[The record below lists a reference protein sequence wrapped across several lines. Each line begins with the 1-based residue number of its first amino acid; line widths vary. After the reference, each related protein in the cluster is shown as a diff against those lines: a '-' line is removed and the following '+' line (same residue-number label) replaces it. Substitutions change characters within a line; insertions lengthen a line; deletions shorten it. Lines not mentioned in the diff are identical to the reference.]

1 MKIDN
6 FNQKLFCLNFHLK
19 TELGPKIR
27 RKFCENFFFL
37 DVQKLFFVEKQ
48 KVLKFVGL
56 ESKISGL
63 RGLFTCDTRMSW
75 AIFRFVRYRLLL
87 KRTSLALLIERIAL
101 VK

>member
-27 RKFCENFFFL
+27 KKFGENFLFL
-37 DVQKLFFVEKQ
+37 DKKTLFFVEKQ

-63 RGLFTCDTRMSW
+63 RGLFTYDTRIS
-75 AIFRFVRYRLLL
+75 
-87 KRTSLALLIERIAL
+87 
-101 VK
+101 